1 MSANIDQDLAH
12 IALQEQTL
20 VLSEFT
26 EATAWDLGTRIKAI
40 CEARKVGVTIEVR
53 RGKETLFFYAM
64 PGTTPNNADWVRRK
78 RNVVELIH
86 KSSYA
91 AGLTNLRD
99 NTSIEQRMGVPTC
112 DYATHGGSF
121 PIRVNGVGCVGT
133 VTVSGVPQR
142 EDHGIVV
149 EALAGICG
157 VELKSIALD

>member
-1 MSANIDQDLAH
+1 MSTTVDHDIAR

-20 VLSEFT
+20 LFNEFT
-26 EATAWDLGTRIKAI
+26 ETTAWELGTRIKNL
-40 CEARKVGVTIEVR
+40 CEARKVAVTIEVR

-64 PGTTPNNADWVRRK
+64 QGTTPNNADWVRRK

-91 AGLTNLRD
+91 AGLINQRD
-99 NTSIEQRMGVPTC
+99 NTSIEQRMGVPTR

-121 PIRVNGVGCVGT
+121 PIRVKGVGCVGV

-142 EDHGIVV
+142 EDHGILV
-149 EALAGICG
+149 EALSAQCG
-157 VELKSIALD
+157 VALETVALD

>member
-1 MSANIDQDLAH
+1 MSA
-12 IALQEQTL
+12 
-20 VLSEFT
+20 
-26 EATAWDLGTRIKAI
+26 
-40 CEARKVGVTIEVR
+40 
-53 RGKETLFFYAM
+53 KETLFFYAM

-99 NTSIEQRMGVPTC
+99 NTSIEQRMGVPNR

-121 PIRVNGVGCVGT
+121 PIRVRGVGCVGA

-142 EDHGIVV
+142 EDHSIVV
-149 EALAGICG
+149 EALAGICE